1 VTELLFPLGGRRAWA
16 VWATAVFTYLVTVLH
31 RGSMSVAGLQAAE
44 RFDISASAL
53 ASFTVVQLTVY
64 AAMQVPVGILLDRY
78 GSKRLLIV
86 ASVLLFAAQSAFSLV
101 DSYPAA
107 LAARAVLGVG
117 DALVFIS
124 VLRVVMSWFPALRQP
139 VMSQATGM
147 LGGVG
152 AIVSTVPMAAAFHA
166 FGWTGTFAGASVLSL
181 LTGLAV
187 IFLLKD
193 SPYDEPLHR
202 AKHSLTHVR
211 RNLRRAW
218 KEPGTRLGLWTH
230 FTTSF
235 AGGTFGLLWGYPFL
249 VKGQG
254 VAPTTA
260 AAMLILPVLAGLF
273 YGPLVGRYAARF
285 PFYRS
290 WIVLAVIGGSAF
302 MWTVVLLW
310 PGRAP
315 MPILLLLI
323 VVQAAGGPGSM
334 LGLDYARTFNPTTRF
349 GAANGMVNTG
359 GFIAMLICIGMV
371 GVLLDVSSG
380 GAVQTLTD
388 FKWALTFQYVL
399 WAIGTVQILRYRRRA
414 RATLARYN
422 PEIYEALRA
431 NQIVPLKADTAEF
444 AKVS

>member
-1 VTELLFPLGGRRAWA
+1 VTELLYPLGGRRAWV
-16 VWATAVFTYLVTVLH
+16 VWITAVFAYLVTVLH

-44 RFDISASAL
+44 RFHLSASAL

-78 GSKRLLIV
+78 GSKRLLIT
-86 ASVLLFAAQSAFSLV
+86 ASGLLFLAQSAFSLV

-147 LGGVG
+147 LGGLG
-152 AIVSTVPMAAAFHA
+152 AVVSTVPMAAAFHA
-166 FGWTGTFAGASVLSL
+166 FGWTPTFATASLLSL
-181 LTGLAV
+181 VTGVAV
-187 IFLLKD
+187 LCLIRNT
-193 SPYDEPLHR
+193 PYDEPLR
-202 AKHSLTHVR
+202 QTKQSLTDVR
-211 RNLRRAW
+211 VNLRRAW

-235 AGGTFGLLWGYPFL
+235 SSSTFGLLWGFPFL
-249 VKGQG
+249 VQGQG
-254 VAPTTA
+254 LAPTTA
-260 AAMLILPVLAGLF
+260 ASMLVLPVLASLL
-273 YGPLVGRYAARF
+273 YGPVVGRYAARF

-290 WIVLAVIGGSAF
+290 WIVLAVIAGSAV

-315 MPILLLLI
+315 LPVLLMLIL
-323 VVQAAGGPGSM
+323 VQAAGGPGSM
-334 LGLDYARTFNPTTRF
+334 LGLDYARTFNPATRF

-359 GFIAMLICIGMV
+359 GFIATLICIGMV
-371 GVLLDVSSG
+371 GILLDVSSG
-380 GAVQTLTD
+380 GAPQTIHD
-388 FKWALTFQYVL
+388 FKFALAFQYVL
-399 WAIGTVQILRYRRRA
+399 WAIGTRQILKYRRKA
-414 RATLARYN
+414 RGNLARYN
-422 PEIYEALRA
+422 PEAYQALLA
-431 NQIVPLKADTAEF
+431 NRIVPLKG
-444 AKVS
+444 

>member
-1 VTELLFPLGGRRAWA
+1 
-16 VWATAVFTYLVTVLH
+16 VWAIAVLTYLVTVLH

-44 RFDISASAL
+44 RFHISASAL

-78 GSKRLLIV
+78 GSKRLLIT
-86 ASVLLFAAQSAFSLV
+86 ASGLLFVAQSAFSLV

-147 LGGVG
+147 LGGLG
-152 AIVSTVPMAAAFHA
+152 AIASTVPMAAAFRA
-166 FGWTGTFAGASVLSL
+166 FGWTPTFAGASLLSL
-181 LTGLAV
+181 LAGLAV
-187 IFLLKD
+187 LFLIKD
-193 SPYDEPLHR
+193 TPYDEPLRR
-202 AKHSLTHVR
+202 AKQSLEEVR
-211 RNLRRAW
+211 ANLRRAW

-235 AGGTFGLLWGYPFL
+235 SGSTFGLLWGYPFL
-249 VKGQG
+249 VQGQG

-260 AAMLILPVLAGLF
+260 AAMLIVPVLAGF
-273 YGPLVGRYAARF
+273 GYGPVVGRYAARF

-290 WIVLAVIGGSAF
+290 WIVLAVIAGSVV

-310 PGRAP
+310 PGPAP
-315 MPILLLLI
+315 MPVLLLLI

-334 LGLDYARTFNPTTRF
+334 LGLDYARTFNPATRF

-359 GFIAMLICIGMV
+359 GFIATLLSIGMV
-371 GVLLDVSSG
+371 GILLDASSG
-380 GAVQTLTD
+380 GAPQTIDD
-388 FKWALTFQYVL
+388 FKFALAFQYVL
-399 WAIGTVQILRYRRRA
+399 WAIGTRQILKYRRRA

-422 PEIYEALRA
+422 PEVYEALRA
-431 NQIVPLKADTAEF
+431 NQIVPLQG
-444 AKVS
+444 

>member
-1 VTELLFPLGGRRAWA
+1 MGGRRAWA
-16 VWATAVFTYLVTVLH
+16 VWAAAVFTYLVTVLH

-44 RFDISASAL
+44 RFHISASAL

-78 GSKRLLIV
+78 GSKRLLIT
-86 ASVLLFAAQSAFSLV
+86 ASGLLFLAQSAFSLV

-147 LGGVG
+147 LGGIG

-181 LTGLAV
+181 ITGVAV
-187 IFLLKD
+187 LFLIKD
-193 SPYDEPLHR
+193 TPYDEPLHR
-202 AKHSLTHVR
+202 AKQSLTEVR
-211 RNLRRAW
+211 HNLRRAW
-218 KEPGTRLGLWTH
+218 CEPGTRLGLWTH

-235 AGGTFGLLWGYPFL
+235 SGSTFGLLWGYPFL
-249 VKGQG
+249 VRGQG
-254 VAPTTA
+254 LSPTTA
-260 AAMLILPVLAGLF
+260 ASLLILPVLAGLF

-290 WIVLAVIGGSAF
+290 WIVLAVVSGSVL
-302 MWTVVLLW
+302 MWTVVLVW
-310 PGRAP
+310 PGQAP
-315 MPILLLLI
+315 LPVLLLLI

-334 LGLDYARTFNPTTRF
+334 LGLDYARTFNPSTRF

-359 GFIAMLICIGMV
+359 GFIATLICIGMV
-371 GVLLDVSSG
+371 GILLDVSSG
-380 GAVQTLTD
+380 GAPQEIGD
-388 FKWALTFQYVL
+388 FKFALAFQYVL
-399 WAIGTVQILRYRRRA
+399 WAIGTRQILKYRRKA
-414 RATLARYN
+414 RGHLARYN
-422 PEIYEALRA
+422 PEAYQALLA
-431 NQIVPLKADTAEF
+431 NRIMPLKG
-444 AKVS
+444 